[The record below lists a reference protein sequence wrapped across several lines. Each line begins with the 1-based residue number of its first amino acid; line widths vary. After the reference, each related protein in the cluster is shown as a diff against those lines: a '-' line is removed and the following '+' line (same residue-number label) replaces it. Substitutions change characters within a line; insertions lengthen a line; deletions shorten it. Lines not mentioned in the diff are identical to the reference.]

1 MKDASSKSDGI
12 KLTTLVEDCETLKCI
27 KSSIGVA
34 CLCCKIA
41 SINRSFMYNRGEMQ
55 GLSPTEQKF
64 RKIWG
69 PARPKRWKSLK
80 SSKHG
85 LEHFILFVDAK
96 YKDLIPYR
104 FRRAAPLINAV
115 KVYFQSML
123 SKYGIFDQK
132 GWNNQNR

>member
-1 MKDASSKSDGI
+1 MKDTSSQVRRNQTDNTCGRLWDPKMQ
-12 KLTTLVEDCETLKCI
+12 

-69 PARPKRWKSLK
+69 PAAPPKRWKSLK

-104 FRRAAPLINAV
+104 FRRAAPLINAA
-115 KVYFQSML
+115 KVYFQL
-123 SKYGIFDQK
+123 SKYGIFDPK
-132 GWNNQNR
+132 TVKLSKS